1 MYLCKPLIK
10 QLMNIGKKKLM
21 TLYEACKVAQ
31 IGSSITCPSCNTQH
45 IKNAYNTVFC
55 KTKSGT
61 KCKDN
66 YWNHVDKSKRDNRTR
81 ISPANARYYV
91 GVILPTEAAKRGYP
105 SVDEMLN
112 DVDDTDSMS
121 CNVLPCEWCGLKYQY
136 CRCE

>member
-1 MYLCKPLIK
+1 
-10 QLMNIGKKKLM
+10 MNIGKKKLM
-21 TLYEACKVAQ
+21 ILYEACKVAH
-31 IGSSITCPSCNTQH
+31 IGSTITCPSCNAQH
-45 IKNAYNTVFC
+45 IKNTYNTVFC

-105 SVDEMLN
+105 SVDAMLN
-112 DVDDTDSMS
+112 AVDESDGMS
-121 CNVLPCEWCGLKYQY
+121 VTVENCSCCQLKPEY
-136 CRCE
+136 CRCDFD